1 MGGEGFT
8 QAPDPPAQH
17 ASEPRKRQDQSAI
30 CPDLSVKV
38 SAMLTDRP
46 IFVVGCPRSGTTML
60 QLMLHAHPRIALPP
74 ENRFVLPAYQ
84 RRHEFGDLR
93 QPENRRDLARWIAT
107 TRQFGDLGLDEQRM
121 IDAVV
126 GAPPT
131 LGSAI
136 GTVFRL
142 YAERF
147 GKPRWGDKRPAYL
160 RHLPELLRMF
170 PDAQIINIMRDGRDC
185 VASLKEAPW
194 APPDF
199 GELVDSWA
207 RAADASLRAA
217 RRYGPDTYHMVR
229 YEDLVEEPE
238 AHLRALCRFLGED
251 YDAAMARPHE
261 IAAVAVPDYKTWHTR
276 TRQSVTTERVSS
288 WRQRLSAAEI
298 ERCEAVFGDRLAVF
312 GYPSTTA
319 AAPTTGDRVT
329 RARLAMRDRLGPMRG
344 VARDAQAML
353 RHRRRGPVVPARLT
367 SGQLAR

>member
-1 MGGEGFT
+1 
-8 QAPDPPAQH
+8 
-17 ASEPRKRQDQSAI
+17 
-30 CPDLSVKV
+30 
-38 SAMLTDRP
+38 MLTDRP

-93 QPENRRDLARWIAT
+93 DPANRRDLARWFT
-107 TRQFGDLGLDEQRM
+107 TTPQFGDLGLDEQHL
-121 IDAVV
+121 IDTVI

-160 RHLPELLRMF
+160 RHLPELLRLF
-170 PDAQIINIMRDGRDC
+170 PDAQIVNIMRDGRDC

-194 APPDF
+194 APADF
-199 GELVDSWA
+199 GCLVDSWA

-217 RRYGPDTYHMVR
+217 RRYGPDTYHLVR

-238 AHLRALCRFLGED
+238 AHLRALCRFLGEE
-251 YDAAMARPHE
+251 YDAAMARPQE
-261 IAAVAVPDYKTWHTR
+261 VAAVAVPEYKTWHTR
-276 TRQSVTTERVSS
+276 TRQSVTTTRVSS

-298 ERCEAVFGDRLAVF
+298 ERCEAVFGDRLALF
-312 GYPSTTA
+312 GYQGMTG
-319 AAPTTGDRVT
+319 AAPTPSDRVA
-329 RARLAMRDRLGPMRG
+329 RARLAVRDRLGPMRG
-344 VARDAQAML
+344 VARDASAVL

>member
-1 MGGEGFT
+1 M
-8 QAPDPPAQH
+8 P
-17 ASEPRKRQDQSAI
+17 
-30 CPDLSVKV
+30 
-38 SAMLTDRP
+38 TDRP

-93 QPENRRDLARWIAT
+93 EPEQRRELARWMIQT
-107 TRQFGDLGLDEQRM
+107 PQFGDLGLDDRQV

-142 YAERF
+142 YAQRF

-160 RHLPELLRMF
+160 RSLPALLRMF

-194 APPDF
+194 SSSDI
-199 GELVDSWA
+199 VDHINAWS

-217 RRYGPDTYHMVR
+217 RRYAPDTYFMIR
-229 YEDLVEEPE
+229 YEDLTADPE
-238 AHLRALCRFLGED
+238 THLRRLCSFLQEE
-251 YDAAMARPHE
+251 YDPAMAHPHE
-261 IAAVAVPDYKTWHTR
+261 MARVAVPEYKTWHTR
-276 TRQSVTTERVSS
+276 THQSVTTERVRS
-288 WRQRLSAAEI
+288 WQQRLTTGEI
-298 ERCEAVFGDRLAVF
+298 ERCEAVFGTRLSRFGYEQSTYALPTTADRVDRARIAVCDRLAPV
-312 GYPSTTA
+312 
-319 AAPTTGDRVT
+319 
-329 RARLAMRDRLGPMRG
+329 RG
-344 VARDAQAML
+344 LVRDARAVV
-353 RHRRRGPVVPARLT
+353 RTHRLEPAIAARLT
-367 SGQLAR
+367 SGQRLR